1 MDGSYDAVMRIAVII
16 PAAGAGHRFGAGD
29 KLAADFGG
37 RPVLLRAVEPF
48 TRRDEV
54 DAIIVAGPPDD
65 LDAFRDRYGVQLGF
79 LGGSIVAGGR
89 KERWETVKL
98 ALEAVPEGCTHVAI
112 HDGARPLVDDDLV
125 GRVFE
130 AGRTRDAVVPGVP
143 VRDTLKRCGE
153 ELFETAERDATV
165 DAILGLGDD
174 AGIDDLLGRGG
185 DDLDSDV
192 AAPGHHVPGRTVIET
207 VPRAGLFRV
216 QTPQLFDV
224 ELLKRA
230 YAQTDLDGATDDAM
244 VVERLG
250 ATITMVEGD
259 ERNLKVTTPQDLAIA
274 KAIAGLKGDAGK
286 PAHKRF

>member
-1 MDGSYDAVMRIAVII
+1 MRIAVII

-48 TRRDEV
+48 TKRDEV

-65 LDAFRDRYGVQLGF
+65 LDAFRDRYGAQLGF
-79 LGGSIVAGGR
+79 LGGSVVAGGR

-174 AGIDDLLGRGG
+174 AGIDDILGGGG
-185 DDLDSDV
+185 DAVDPDV
-192 AAPGHHVPGRTVIET
+192 PAPGHHVPGRTVVET
-207 VPRAGLFRV
+207 VPRSGLFRV
-216 QTPQLFDV
+216 QTPQLFEID
-224 ELLKRA
+224 LLKRA
-230 YAQTDLDGATDDAM
+230 YAQSDLDGATDDAM

-250 ATITMVEGD
+250 VTVTMVEGD

-274 KAIAGLKGDAGK
+274 KAIAGVKGEAGK